1 MLCSFRKHASTIKT
15 VIVFKGG
22 RKRPN
27 KSNRRFALWRQSV
40 YINFHIAKAP
50 HDLASGPSH
59 TPYLIRRYGDTA
71 IRRYGDT
78 PIPLGT
84 TCFSKLAP
92 STDDRYS
99 SPSIQPVF
107 YFRGGEEWVAN
118 SNRQTKKSHS
128 KHAILFVKTHILH
141 SIHIKRE
148 EW

>member
-71 IRRYGDT
+71 IRRYG
-78 PIPLGT
+78 
-84 TCFSKLAP
+84 LA
-92 STDDRYS
+92 SY
-99 SPSIQPVF
+99 VF
-107 YFRGGEEWVAN
+107 YSRIEIKKNCKKILAFIWVHADMRN
-118 SNRQTKKSHS
+118 LLLGYFQMGLLLLFSSSHVN
-128 KHAILFVKTHILH
+128 K
-141 SIHIKRE
+141 
-148 EW
+148 